1 MKTKRILVPVDFS
14 DHSKRALEHALDF
27 VQDSGGS
34 ITLVHVGALPYYA
47 AAEVGWTAIYRDSAA
62 GLFEGMEA
70 EQRRRLDDLAQDVL
84 PDPVER
90 ACIVRVGEPA
100 SLILKLAEDHDM
112 IVMGTHGR
120 NALGR
125 AWLGSVTT
133 QVCAK
138 ASVPVLV
145 VH

>member
-1 MKTKRILVPVDFS
+1 MKSRRILVPIDFS

-27 VQDSGGS
+27 VRDSGGFV
-34 ITLVHVGALPYYA
+34 TLLHVGALPYYA
-47 AAEVGWTAIYRDSAA
+47 AAEIGWSSVFRDSAA

-70 EQRRRLDDLAQDVL
+70 EQHRRLEDLAAEVL

-90 ACIVRVGEPA
+90 AIVVRVGEPA
-100 SLILKLAEDHDM
+100 SLICKLAEDHDM

-120 NALGR
+120 GALGR
-125 AWLGSVTT
+125 AWLGSVTSE
-133 QVCAK
+133 VCAK
-138 ASVPVLV
+138 APVPVLV